1 VINAAAYTAVDRA
14 ESEQDLAFA
23 INRDGARIL
32 AEACATIGLPFIHVS
47 TDYVFDGTKRSPY
60 VETDPVAPVSVYGQ
74 SKEAGERAV
83 FEFCPHAMVFR
94 TSWVFGI
101 EGANFVKTMLRLG
114 RERPL
119 LRVVNDQFGCPT
131 FADDLAHALISAA
144 ARYEP
149 GLYHLAGTGH
159 TTWYGFA
166 REIFAGHTTPD
177 VEPITT
183 ADYPTPAKRPANSVL
198 DCTKARTVLGVE
210 LPHWT
215 DGLKRM
221 MKEMA

>member
-1 VINAAAYTAVDRA
+1 V
-14 ESEQDLAFA
+14 
-23 INRDGARIL
+23 
-32 AEACATIGLPFIHVS
+32 
-47 TDYVFDGTKRSPY
+47 
-60 VETDPVAPVSVYGQ
+60 
-74 SKEAGERAV
+74 GERREHLDAIKTNGLDALGGDFISV
-83 FEFCPHAMVFR
+83 DK
-94 TSWVFGI
+94 G
-101 EGANFVKTMLRLG
+101 GAPPAPQDETRSG
-114 RERPL
+114 GYPAGL

-221 MKEMA
+221 ISMLDAT